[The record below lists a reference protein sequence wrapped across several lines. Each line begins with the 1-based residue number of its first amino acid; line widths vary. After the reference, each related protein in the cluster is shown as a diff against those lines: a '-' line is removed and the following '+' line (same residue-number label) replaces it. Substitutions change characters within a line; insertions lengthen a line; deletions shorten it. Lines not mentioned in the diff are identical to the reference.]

1 MFIHFPCEIYN
12 NRNIILS
19 SRMADNPNQ
28 TQEQNTTNE
37 EGKYIESD
45 VNSSGNYIKILLV
58 YFIYQCP
65 ASTLI
70 ILQ

>member
-1 MFIHFPCEIYN
+1 MG
-12 NRNIILS
+12 
-19 SRMADNPNQ
+19 DNPKQ
-28 TQEQNTTNE
+28 TQEQNATNE
-37 EGKYIESD
+37 GGKTIESD

-65 ASTLI
+65 ASTFI